1 MLAGLYSMN
10 AIAEEDMLELWFPSE
25 PGETVTL
32 SVEAAITNDSYQ
44 VADNS
49 NHIRRN
55 FLGKRQYRSPA
66 KTEAQ
71 NAYKEDDAWQGATD
85 RGEAAAIGKGKL
97 KSNINMF
104 SRRPYMKRPR

>member
-10 AIAEEDMLELWFPSE
+10 ATAQDDMLELWFPNAH
-25 PGETVTL
+25 GEQVTL
-32 SVEAAITNDSYQ
+32 GVADEVNTNTYI

-66 KTEAQ
+66 KTEAK

-85 RGEAAAIGKGKL
+85 RSEGASIGKQ